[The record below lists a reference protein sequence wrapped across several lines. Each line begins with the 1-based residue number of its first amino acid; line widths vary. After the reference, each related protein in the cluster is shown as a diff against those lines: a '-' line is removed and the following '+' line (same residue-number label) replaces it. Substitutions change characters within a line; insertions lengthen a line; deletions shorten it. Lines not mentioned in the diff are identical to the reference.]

1 MKTILTKTIPLLA
14 STSDW
19 PLLPRQVKFDWTNSP
34 LHWIPQDPLASHVLN
49 HFSFTLVRGEY
60 FFCRMFNKA
69 LPLITDDK
77 LRDDVKVFIRQEAIH
92 SQAHKESIEQYLQN
106 YGVNV
111 AEQYQRVINLF
122 DNLLADKPLGY
133 TLPQALQKQWLL
145 ARVCLVA
152 AAEHYTCALGQY
164 VLTRTDWEARGCD
177 PVVSDLFTWHSAEE
191 VEHRTVSYDLYQHL
205 SGNYLM
211 RAGIMALTAPIF
223 TYLMAVGTI
232 QLANTDD
239 SIPKSQKS
247 FFSLDF
253 WRSWQRADK
262 NGYVPGPVWFMTTA
276 LRFFKPGYHPY
287 HEGSTELAVSYINQ
301 SPAVLAH
308 QQMIKAKQQVL
319 SV

>member
-1 MKTILTKTIPLLA
+1 MCIFYFKVQILVAKKITFVSCSILGLKKFLLSSFLELKVKGIRYRCLPRIDYCQEFWSCACSSRQDIGIAWSFIDLIIFCSSVKGDNMKTILTKTIPLLA

-164 VLTRTDWEARGCD
+164 VL
-177 PVVSDLFTWHSAEE
+177 
-191 VEHRTVSYDLYQHL
+191 
-205 SGNYLM
+205 M
-211 RAGIMALTAPIF
+211 R
-223 TYLMAVGTI
+223 
-232 QLANTDD
+232 
-239 SIPKSQKS
+239 
-247 FFSLDF
+247 
-253 WRSWQRADK
+253 RAAMK
-262 NGYVPGPVWFMTTA
+262 HFGETQGSKI
-276 LRFFKPGYHPY
+276 FKPLYDSFVKPI
-287 HEGSTELAVSYINQ
+287 LD
-301 SPAVLAH
+301 L
-308 QQMIKAKQQVL
+308 
-319 SV
+319 